1 MAIELGLTEED
12 IQREEQRRAF
22 ATDPVTFAEQTT
34 TFEDK
39 EAVADVAAALQRTA
53 VQQQKDIPGS
63 PQITFADPRQLRSRS
78 EEIAKAIEAV
88 PGDEITLGLARTATS
103 FATTAAG
110 VGNVLFGIYDEKQAD
125 KYNKK
130 FESYRKAD
138 NGYIMSYFKTLG
150 DMYDDATGK
159 EGFLPSEGKVMKSMI
174 DYFAGKPVVTEREA
188 LELTRFGRPEASV
201 VEQGIR
207 LIPEVAGFSAASI
220 KLMLRNRKEIVSAA
234 EEFLKKEKGSD
245 FNLKDATN
253 EDIVNATRSIS
264 DEKKMPFLRAVK
276 LERPVRPFYEERVAL
291 TLQMERLGGFRGAS
305 KKLYDNNR
313 KIREARKR
321 RSEAEAGFLKTQKQ
335 SDKDLIDQEN
345 RIIAG
350 LKSERRDFIP
360 APVVGVVASEA
371 LASVGATTAGNLF
384 GEDNTVAVLLGALGG
399 GILGPLSLNKLISLG
414 DSGAKTLGLMTV
426 SVGNKLGA
434 LSDEQLNLYLERGT
448 LGVGTNLSTED
459 RKVLKDFSEILQLLP
474 PDQRFNYV
482 QELKN
487 FDAVRAKLA
496 AIEGI
501 DPELLETTLG
511 NAMNLLPLMLMRQS
525 VADAAIDMAS
535 GPKGVINA
543 DLIELISSTD
553 KQDEL
558 IGSLRSGL
566 DTLASQVTKAGA
578 KDPDVD
584 RVITSLQDIA
594 TTSADT
600 TRSQKEALTSTIE
613 EIQSV
618 LTQPLIAE
626 TFDNLEDYKGLLTQA
641 AESAFVKSLPQTQR
655 DRVQEAITS
664 LGEAAEARQA
674 GVTQYDSQIRAAVKR
689 FGNTFE
695 EGINVAATDNAVND
709 FTTKAE
715 TFKASVLGIGRAKFN
730 ELKGVDVDVTDW
742 FESLYRNAEVGEPD
756 SYTSIIK
763 RGEPLLNARVA
774 GTVLRKAVPLEKLA
788 DYKAKSNAD
797 EVLRDSAELREEF
810 REAFEEAQF
819 YVPDGF
825 GGMRSV
831 EADEINYSLVKAF
844 INKTYGR
851 SSKENLSDFDTFQ
864 ILKGITDNAG
874 INVNLRLM
882 MDAKDIQ
889 DFSSSFSTEAAKLYD
904 SNRGLSNQYS
914 TLAKSIVETM
924 PDELSGELR
933 DAKKYWLEN
942 VIDRYRDKENSP
954 IGYWLDHTKGNN
966 YVKNPSKWVDIKK
979 ILRLGTE
986 RDGVELEDQLARVFG
1001 FRNEQ
1006 TGKFEI
1012 AESEKPV
1019 VNNLL
1024 TNMLSEYLGSTP
1036 AMQKAKRLGDITPE
1050 GTAKIGGPEQAA
1062 FAAVGQRA
1070 QKMGALTKNDLVVS
1084 DAMNYLQ
1091 RKGLIDRQAA
1101 IDYNTNIDR
1110 FIGTTEFKN
1119 NLEKLNTDVKRSAK
1133 KLGKQVDLAEKYL
1146 NDVFQFS
1153 SEFQAKKISSIEEL
1167 FDFFVTSP
1175 QAARRIDE
1183 LVPKIAK
1190 NLNISNEESRK
1201 TLSDLVL
1208 DAISKRTYS
1217 TTLDLK
1223 DFEKGV
1229 KEGTYKTVKDF
1240 KYNEFHDIVKQNETI
1255 LKKLLDGG
1263 EEGATPV
1270 YDGVMALADF
1280 LRVINRNE
1288 AAVKRAAG
1296 VRVASPRGLSVE
1308 SLLSRGYSI
1317 IRGVVSP
1324 KYVASEIA
1332 LRAFRQKNANALA
1345 KLASDPKMVDAV
1357 IQMIELGDT
1366 AIRKYNANLY
1376 PVLVAGLGQALAAE
1390 GKGASKKQ
1398 MIELELDQFKL
1409 GGR

>member
-1 MAIELGLTEED
+1 M
-12 IQREEQRRAF
+12 
-22 ATDPVTFAEQTT
+22 V
-34 TFEDK
+34 
-39 EAVADVAAALQRTA
+39 
-53 VQQQKDIPGS
+53 
-63 PQITFADPRQLRSRS
+63 
-78 EEIAKAIEAV
+78 
-88 PGDEITLGLARTATS
+88 
-103 FATTAAG
+103 
-110 VGNVLFGIYDEKQAD
+110 
-125 KYNKK
+125 
-130 FESYRKAD
+130 
-138 NGYIMSYFKTLG
+138 
-150 DMYDDATGK
+150 
-159 EGFLPSEGKVMKSMI
+159 
-174 DYFAGKPVVTEREA
+174 
-188 LELTRFGRPEASV
+188 
-201 VEQGIR
+201 
-207 LIPEVAGFSAASI
+207 
-220 KLMLRNRKEIVSAA
+220 
-234 EEFLKKEKGSD
+234 
-245 FNLKDATN
+245 
-253 EDIVNATRSIS
+253 
-264 DEKKMPFLRAVK
+264 
-276 LERPVRPFYEERVAL
+276 
-291 TLQMERLGGFRGAS
+291 
-305 KKLYDNNR
+305 
-313 KIREARKR
+313 
-321 RSEAEAGFLKTQKQ
+321 
-335 SDKDLIDQEN
+335 
-345 RIIAG
+345 
-350 LKSERRDFIP
+350 
-360 APVVGVVASEA
+360 
-371 LASVGATTAGNLF
+371 
-384 GEDNTVAVLLGALGG
+384 
-399 GILGPLSLNKLISLG
+399 
-414 DSGAKTLGLMTV
+414 
-426 SVGNKLGA
+426 
-434 LSDEQLNLYLERGT
+434 
-448 LGVGTNLSTED
+448 
-459 RKVLKDFSEILQLLP
+459 
-474 PDQRFNYV
+474 
-482 QELKN
+482 
-487 FDAVRAKLA
+487 
-496 AIEGI
+496 
-501 DPELLETTLG
+501 
-511 NAMNLLPLMLMRQS
+511 
-525 VADAAIDMAS
+525 
-535 GPKGVINA
+535 
-543 DLIELISSTD
+543 
-553 KQDEL
+553 
-558 IGSLRSGL
+558 
-566 DTLASQVTKAGA
+566 
-578 KDPDVD
+578 
-584 RVITSLQDIA
+584 
-594 TTSADT
+594 
-600 TRSQKEALTSTIE
+600 
-613 EIQSV
+613 
-618 LTQPLIAE
+618 AE
-626 TFDNLEDYKGLLTQA
+626 TFDNLEDYQKLLTQV
-641 AESAFVKSLPQTQR
+641 AESAFVRSLPQTQR
-655 DRVQEAITS
+655 DRVQEAITD
-664 LGEAAEARQA
+664 LGKAGEARQA

-709 FTTKAE
+709 FTLKAE

-851 SSKENLSDFDTFQ
+851 SSKESLSDFDTFQ

-889 DFSSSFSTEAAKLYD
+889 NFSSSFSTEAARLYD
-904 SNRGLSNQYS
+904 SNRRLSNQYS

-966 YVKNPSKWVDIKK
+966 YVKNPSKWIDIKK

-1110 FIGTTEFKN
+1110 FVGTTEFKN

-1280 LRVINRNE
+1280 LRIINRNE

-1409 GGR
+1409 GGK